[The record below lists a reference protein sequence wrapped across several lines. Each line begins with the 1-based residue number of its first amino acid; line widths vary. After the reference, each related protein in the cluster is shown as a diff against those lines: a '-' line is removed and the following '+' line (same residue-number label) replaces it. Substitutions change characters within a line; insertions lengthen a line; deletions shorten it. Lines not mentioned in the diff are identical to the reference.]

1 MGTRSGD
8 VDPGLHS
15 FLSERLG
22 LDLAD
27 IHALLNRESG
37 LLGLSELS
45 GDMRELERAA
55 EEGHAQAQLAIEIFA
70 YRLARQIAGMLV
82 PLNGLD
88 ALVFSG
94 GIGENSS
101 RTRKNTIDRLSHL
114 DLSLDDER
122 NRTHGAQSRG
132 RISTDHGAAIMVIP
146 TDEELLIAEETT
158 ALLAK

>member
-1 MGTRSGD
+1 MSDTVQYNNRRGHEQHQHMRQRYSTCL
-8 VDPGLHS
+8 VVHS
-15 FLSERLG
+15 WARQRILQ
-22 LDLAD
+22 
-27 IHALLNRESG
+27 
-37 LLGLSELS
+37 
-45 GDMRELERAA
+45 
-55 EEGHAQAQLAIEIFA
+55 GHAQAQLAIEIFA

-132 RISTDHGAAIMVIP
+132 RISTDHGPAVMVIP

-158 ALLAK
+158 ARLEK